1 MAREAAFF
9 WFGFERLRIPM
20 SKSLVSLL
28 LPAVLLAVQLP
39 ALASVEKLQE
49 MSALFD
55 KLDREDF
62 LEGLEKAEA
71 CTARR
76 DFSCAD
82 AELLKVEKL
91 VNGRDDRQLWDL
103 ASANRAAEQARVTEE
118 ARQREALQQ
127 RLEQEAEE
135 REEQARQ
142 LAWEQQQQEE
152 RAQAARESEA
162 NMKGMVA
169 ILGAAALSS
178 GMENYS
184 EAQRRAVVD
193 AYVTDVAY
201 DTGGSNLDAA
211 VDEAIAQRQGEHE
224 EQLRQ
229 IDEQHA
235 AAQRQQADQLRQAI
249 LERRAEEARE
259 AARQRP
265 VAEAP
270 RAPAAPEF
278 PKYQPQVVT
287 LPEWPQTC
295 PEGSSP
301 MRHPNGRNVSVA
313 PGAICVRD
321 PGAAGTAGTQASAG
335 SGVSGS
341 GDANSGAADGTDAA
355 ELASATQAG
364 SSAGERD
371 DPATAMPPA
380 SAPKVKEVEQ
390 GPVLLEAIAICRQNS
405 KNRKWECNGA
415 LDNQTYID
423 ELSVE
428 SALARQH
435 CEGGVLTVGGPV
447 LDGVQWTAYQC
458 GHSLG
463 AGDYDVAKR
472 YNLVTPRRSYR
483 CPKSQAGRRCAELYS
498 GPEQP

>member
-1 MAREAAFF
+1 
-9 WFGFERLRIPM
+9 M
-20 SKSLVSLL
+20 SKSLGSLL
-28 LPAVLLAVQLP
+28 LAVVLLAVQLP

-62 LEGLEKAEA
+62 LEGLERAEA

-91 VNGRDDRQLWDL
+91 VNGRDDRQLWEL

-118 ARQREALQQ
+118 ARQRVALQR
-127 RLEQEAEE
+127 RLEREAEE

-169 ILGAAALSS
+169 ILGAAALGA

-184 EAQRRAVVD
+184 EAQRRAVID

-201 DTGGSNLDAA
+201 DTGGSNLNAA
-211 VDEAIAQRQGEHE
+211 VDGAIAQRQSEHE

-229 IDEQHA
+229 IDQQHA

-249 LERRAEEARE
+249 LERRAEEARDAE
-259 AARQRP
+259 RLARQRP

-270 RAPAAPEF
+270 RARAAPEF

-301 MRHPNGRNVSVA
+301 MRHANGRNVSVA
-313 PGAICVRD
+313 PGALCVRD
-321 PGAAGTAGTQASAG
+321 TGAAGADGTQASTGAGASG
-335 SGVSGS
+335 SGV
-341 GDANSGAADGTDAA
+341 ANSGAAHGADAA
-355 ELASATQAG
+355 EPASATQAG
-364 SSAGERD
+364 GRAGEREEA
-371 DPATAMPPA
+371 ATDTPPA
-380 SAPKVKEVEQ
+380 STPKVKEVEW
-390 GPVLLEAIAICRQNS
+390 GPVVLEAIAICRQNS
-405 KNRKWECNGA
+405 KSRKWECNGA

-423 ELSVE
+423 EPSVE

-447 LDGVQWTAYQC
+447 LAGVQWTAYQC
-458 GHSLG
+458 GHALG

-483 CPKSQAGRRCAELYS
+483 CPKGQIARRCAEPYS
-498 GPEQP
+498 GQAQP